1 MPQQEA
7 GSFPTSYIPSNSGST
22 TTRSADVASIGVS
35 EFGYN
40 QSEGSLVTE
49 FSVIA
54 DSGSPAYANALTDGT
69 TNNMIL
75 QFREA
80 TEQLRTGITSGGSGS
95 TAGLLT
101 AKTSP
106 NTLLKFASAFKD
118 DDISQSLNGASVN
131 VDTIA
136 TIPSGIASLR
146 LGNRDDNTRS
156 LNGHI
161 KSIKYYPRRLTN
173 AQLQELTS

>member
-1 MPQQEA
+1 M
-7 GSFPTSYIPSNSGST
+7 
-22 TTRSADVASIGVS
+22 S
-35 EFGYN
+35 EFGFN
-40 QSEGSLVTE
+40 SSEGSLVTE

-54 DSGSPAYANALTDGT
+54 DSGSPAYVNALTDGT

-75 QFREA
+75 QFRE
-80 TEQLRTGITSGGSGS
+80 TSTQLRTGIVSGGSDD
-95 TAGLLT
+95 TAALLT
-101 AKTSP
+101 ATTSA
-106 NTLLKFASAFKD
+106 NTLIKFASAFKD

-131 VDTIA
+131 VDTSA

-146 LGNRDDNTRS
+146 LGNRDDNARP